1 MIVKNLI
8 VKNLIVTSILILFSG
23 GFHNT
28 MANLGRRLMD
38 SDFTCEFSR
47 YVRGVSRVVSTLG
60 TTFLLSVFQAITISP
75 QTSRWAELKVKAQ
88 QLVFPSII
96 LCWIVNML
104 VNIVYPMYVTGNLS
118 NKSFTS
124 SLDIV
129 MLFAMTK
136 SETHYMQR

>member
-1 MIVKNLI
+1 
-8 VKNLIVTSILILFSG
+8 
-23 GFHNT
+23 
-28 MANLGRRLMD
+28 MD